1 MSAPA
6 LTLITY
12 VWHYVVARLL
22 YDQLVRPL
30 SRGHVSVALLIC
42 CLAAVAF
49 LAGRRRARR
58 RPRAADRREL

>member
-1 MSAPA
+1 MSTPG

-42 CLAAVAF
+42 GVAAAAF
-49 LAGRRRARR
+49 LVGRWRARR
-58 RPRAADRREL
+58 GPRAADRREV